1 MEKKKV
7 IEELRQELEELKQE
21 FPGKIKEVSVQL
33 GDEILL
39 IERDSLLEIFR
50 CLKDK
55 PYSYSMLLDLTCVDY
70 KGQEPR
76 FEMVY
81 HLFSMPDGRRL
92 RIKVRLSEKD
102 LWIDSLTSLWK
113 NANWLER
120 EVYDMFGVSFKG
132 HPDLRRI
139 LMYDEFEGYPLR
151 KDFPLRKRQPRIPLR
166 K

>member
-7 IEELRQELEELKQE
+7 IEELKKK
-21 FPGKIKEVSVQL
+21 FSDKIKEVSVQF

-39 IERDSLLEIFR
+39 IERDSLLDIVQF
-50 CLKDK
+50 LKDE
-55 PYSYSMLLDLTCVDY
+55 PYAYSMLLDLTCVDY

-81 HLFSMPDGRRL
+81 HLYSIRNTQRL
-92 RIKVRLSEKD
+92 RIKARLSGED
-102 LWIDSLTSLWK
+102 LQVDSLTPLWK

-120 EVYDMFGVSFKG
+120 EVYDMFGVNFKG

-139 LMYDEFEGYPLR
+139 FMYDGFEGYPLR

>member
-7 IEELRQELEELKQE
+7 VDDLKKKFSE
-21 FPGKIKEVSVQL
+21 KIKEVSVQF

-39 IERDSLLEIFR
+39 IERDSLLDIVQF
-50 CLKDK
+50 LKDE
-55 PYSYSMLLDLTCVDY
+55 PYSYSMLLDLTCVDF

-81 HLFSMPDGRRL
+81 HLFSISNGQRL
-92 RIKVRLSEKD
+92 RIKARLSEKD
-102 LWIDSLTSLWK
+102 LQVDSLTSLWK

-120 EVYDMFGVSFKG
+120 EVYDMFGVEFKG

-139 LMYDEFEGYPLR
+139 FMYDGFEGHPLR